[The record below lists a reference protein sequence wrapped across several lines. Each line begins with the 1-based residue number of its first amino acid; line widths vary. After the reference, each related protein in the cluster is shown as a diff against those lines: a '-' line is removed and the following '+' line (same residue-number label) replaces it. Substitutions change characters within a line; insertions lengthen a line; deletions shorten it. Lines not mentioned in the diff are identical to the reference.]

1 MYVLNKRTSLLCQA
15 GSSLIIEHTWVSLF
29 LYIRKVLSKY
39 IKNAPLRMRTA
50 IVAEQIQKK
59 KEKRRNMALFIELL
73 LMGVGLAMD
82 AFAVS
87 VCKGLGMKKLNK
99 KQAVVIGLYF
109 GGFQALMPL
118 VGWILGI
125 QFQKYITSIDHW
137 IAFILLGFIGGKM
150 ILEAVKEWNEEDIVE
165 VKDQPLDHRNMFV
178 LAVATSIDAL
188 AVGIT
193 FAFLDTPI
201 LEAITIIG
209 ITTMIISIVGVVIG
223 NYFGGKY
230 KHKAELVGGILLVLL
245 GVRILIQHLSGL
257 A

>member
-1 MYVLNKRTSLLCQA
+1 MGLT
-15 GSSLIIEHTWVSLF
+15 E
-29 LYIRKVLSKY
+29 
-39 IKNAPLRMRTA
+39 
-50 IVAEQIQKK
+50 
-59 KEKRRNMALFIELL
+59 LFILA
-73 LMGVGLAMD
+73 VGLSMD
-82 AFAVS
+82 AFAVA
-87 VCKGLGMKKLNK
+87 VCKGLAMPKCTFKK
-99 KQAVVIGLYF
+99 AAIVGLWF
-109 GGFQALMPL
+109 GGFQALMPAIGY
-118 VGWILGI
+118 VLGA
-125 QFQKYITSIDHW
+125 QFQETIASIDHW

>member
-1 MYVLNKRTSLLCQA
+1 
-15 GSSLIIEHTWVSLF
+15 
-29 LYIRKVLSKY
+29 
-39 IKNAPLRMRTA
+39 
-50 IVAEQIQKK
+50 
-59 KEKRRNMALFIELL
+59 MALFIELL

-209 ITTMIISIVGVVIG
+209 ITTMIISYCWCSDWNI
-223 NYFGGKY
+223 
-230 KHKAELVGGILLVLL
+230 LVGNINIRQNWLVE
-245 GVRILIQHLSGL
+245 SSWCF
-257 A
+257 